1 MPTLTIDL
9 PETAYRA
16 ALALSP
22 EERRRR
28 VSKVMQSDDWEDEEP
43 ELTEEDY
50 AAIGRGIDNMRAGRT
65 TPAEIVFARLR
76 EKHGFPKGDNP
87 L

>member
-9 PETAYRA
+9 PGSAYRA

-22 EERRRR
+22 EERRR
-28 VSKVMQSDDWEDEEP
+28 VSRVMQSDDWEDEEP

-50 AAIGRGIDNMRAGRT
+50 AAIRRGIEDVKAGRT

-76 EKHGFPKGDNP
+76 AKHGFPKGDNP

>member
-22 EERRRR
+22 EERSRR
-28 VSKVMQSDDWEDEEP
+28 VSKVVLNDHWEDEEP

-50 AAIGRGIDNMRAGRT
+50 AAIGRGLENMKAGRT
-65 TPAEIVFARLR
+65 TPAEVVFARLR
-76 EKHGFPKGDNP
+76 EKHGFSKGDNP